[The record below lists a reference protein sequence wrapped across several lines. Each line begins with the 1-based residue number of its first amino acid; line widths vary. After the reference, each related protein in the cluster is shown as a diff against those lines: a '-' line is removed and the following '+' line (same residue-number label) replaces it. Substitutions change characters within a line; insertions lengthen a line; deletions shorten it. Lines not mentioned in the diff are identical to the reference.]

1 LEVTFC
7 HLNQTKP
14 PHWSTCIAKANNNLT
29 FEMAIKAVLVEEAK
43 ASSNK
48 SVTDKPLHCFEGV
61 RLSRAGEAINLKN
74 LYTFEKPLQPV
85 ALQHTDISICFVSQK
100 ASNNNSRYDCE

>member
-29 FEMAIKAVLVEEAK
+29 FEMAIKAVVVKEAK

-48 SVTDKPLHCFEGV
+48 SVTDIPLHCFEGV
-61 RLSRAGEAINLKN
+61 RLSPAGEAINLKN
-74 LYTFEKPLQPV
+74 LYV
-85 ALQHTDISICFVSQK
+85 
-100 ASNNNSRYDCE
+100 